1 MFVRGVIVS
10 LGVAVRLL
18 RLFASL
24 AKEPRAGRLTELD
37 TFEEDT
43 GCVAS

>member
-10 LGVAVRLL
+10 LGVAVTLL

-24 AKEPRAGRLTELD
+24 ANERRAGRLTELE

-43 GCVAS
+43 GCGAS